1 MLPLCRNLLKAAVI
15 APVIALAAGCS
26 SASSTAAAP
35 QVTPAAHRTT
45 ALPASRALTAAV
57 ITTRL
62 KQLVPDIGRVKVLT
76 AADDPNHLLGR
87 PSGYTSKTVF
97 GDKRITGQNL
107 ADGVQ
112 AGGEIE
118 VFPATALAKDRAD
131 YIQIITANLGG
142 LLAEYDYLAGP
153 VLLRLT
159 ATPTPAKAGQY
170 AKALAAI
177 TGSTVTE
184 SK

>member
-1 MLPLCRNLLKAAVI
+1 M
-15 APVIALAAGCS
+15 
-26 SASSTAAAP
+26 
-35 QVTPAAHRTT
+35 TPAAHRTT